1 MSDSLSLQRDG
12 AVARVRLNRP
22 ELHNAFD
29 AGLIESLNSTLESLG
44 TDVAV
49 RVVVLEGAGASFSA
63 GADLNWM
70 RGMATATEAANRDDA
85 LALARLMRTLDEL
98 PKPTIARVHGGR
110 RQGDRRARRRR
121 QQIGRAHV

>member
-29 AGLIESLNSTLESLG
+29 AELIESLTGRSDSLVP
-44 TDVAV
+44 DAAV

-63 GADLNWM
+63 VPTSIGC
-70 RGMATATEAANRDDA
+70 AAWLR
-85 LALARLMRTLDEL
+85 
-98 PKPTIARVHGGR
+98 P
-110 RQGDRRARRRR
+110 ARRRIETMR
-121 QQIGRAHV
+121 SLSPA